1 MCIHEML
8 VSAAV
13 HKSAKFVQANDG
25 FLTFIGPRMGG
36 CALIDAKLFEAYVI
50 LTHSP
55 CSLVPLL

>member
-1 MCIHEML
+1 ML